1 MFMQTENLIGADR
14 VLDVRDLGC
23 SIKHPLLVKT
33 FIELSAS
40 DWFIILNSH
49 EPARLRD
56 QFAAQWPGTFT
67 WENLPAAPGEARV
80 KITKLKPLGEPTRPI
95 ATACDGH

>member
-1 MFMQTENLIGADR
+1 MTTENYIGADR
-14 VLDVRDLGC
+14 VLDVRELDC

-33 FIELSAS
+33 FIELPVGEH
-40 DWFIILNSH
+40 FILRNGH

-67 WENLPAAPGEARV
+67 WEKLAAEPGEFRI
-80 KITKLKPLGEPTRPI
+80 KITKLKSLSEK
-95 ATACDGH
+95 A

>member
-1 MFMQTENLIGADR
+1 MTPQNYIGADG
-14 VLDVRDLGC
+14 VMDVRELDC

-33 FIELSAS
+33 FTELPAGGH
-40 DWFIILNSH
+40 FIIRNGH

-67 WENLPAAPGEARV
+67 WEKLTAEPGESRI
-80 KITKLKPLGEPTRPI
+80 KITKLKPLGKPVVPV
-95 ATACDGH
+95 ATSCEGH